1 MEKPGS
7 PPLLRVCPS
16 CNSQIEP
23 DHEFCEICGAKM
35 PELPS
40 CSNCGARFI
49 APVKFCEMCGTP
61 VKPRETPATVPEE
74 RAGPVNEPGLPL
86 QGQPAV
92 RKEITTPVPPATE
105 LPPYPVQPAVTKEIA
120 APIPRA
126 PEEPGTDEDVLF
138 FIPGDTVP
146 AKPAANRARVIGG
159 IVLLV
164 LIVAA
169 AAFFAMPILTGNS
182 GPGGISKAAPAA
194 ITPLPDLTTTLTTQ
208 PTPTPT
214 LVPTTAFGPLVPL
227 PTQSL
232 PAGQKVYFQVQK
244 DPVSGKISVIFA
256 GSAIANSVTS
266 AEVTVT
272 QPGGAIGRGIILP
285 AKSVLELTL
294 AGTRGVSDRVEI
306 LAKMTNGQ
314 TYRVYDQLV
323 L

>member
-1 MEKPGS
+1 MENTGP
-7 PPLLRVCPS
+7 PPLLRTCPACKS
-16 CNSQIEP
+16 RIEP

-35 PELPS
+35 PALPA

-61 VKPRETPATVPEE
+61 VKPQGSPAAVQEE
-74 RAGPVNEPGLPL
+74 RAGPVNEPGLPPR
-86 QGQPAV
+86 GQPAV
-92 RKEITTPVPPATE
+92 RREITTPLPPAPE
-105 LPPYPVQPAVTKEIA
+105 LPPYPEQPAVTKEIA
-120 APIPRA
+120 APIPRG
-126 PEEPGTDEDVLF
+126 PEEPGTDDDVLF

-164 LIVAA
+164 VIIAA
-169 AAFFAMPILTGNS
+169 LAFIALPILHGNG
-182 GPGGISKAAPAA
+182 GPGAISKPAAAA

-314 TYRVYDQLV
+314 TYRVYDAMV
-323 L
+323 K